1 MLKIQKNEFH
11 VGRIH
16 RGCFLT
22 NIESK
27 YSCPTNKQ
35 LEYIFYLKFLSLV
48 KLSQPTK
55 LF

>member
-35 LEYIFYLKFLSLV
+35 LEYIVGSV
-48 KLSQPTK
+48 
-55 LF
+55 